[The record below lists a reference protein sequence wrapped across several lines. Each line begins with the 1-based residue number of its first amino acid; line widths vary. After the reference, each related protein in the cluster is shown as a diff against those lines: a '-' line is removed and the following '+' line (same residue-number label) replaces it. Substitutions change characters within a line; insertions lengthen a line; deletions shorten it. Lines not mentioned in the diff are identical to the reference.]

1 MNRRFLVPVVF
12 SALLVV
18 TTVSS
23 AFAGSG
29 VAFRDKAHDTSNRD
43 LVIEPGTDP
52 SSVQLHFAG
61 AQRVRYSGTGELEIV
76 NTDGHMWRYH
86 PEVYQIVNG
95 KRRLITVGF
104 SFVGRDRVTLRLT
117 KYDAAEPLIVSPVS
131 GPSKG
136 M

>member
-12 SALLVV
+12 SALLAV

-23 AFAGSG
+23 VFAGSG
-29 VAFRDKAHDTSNRD
+29 VAFRDTAHGAPNRD
-43 LVIEPGTDP
+43 LVIQPGTDP

-61 AQRVRYSGTGELEIV
+61 AQRVTYSRTGVLEIV
-76 NTDGHMWRYH
+76 NTDGHAWHYR

-95 KRRLITVGF
+95 KRKLVSVAFG
-104 SFVGRDRVTLRLT
+104 FVGRDRVTLRLT
-117 KYDAAEPLIVSPVS
+117 RYDPSEPLIVTPVS
-131 GPSKG
+131 GPAKG

>member
-1 MNRRFLVPVVF
+1 MSKRFLF
-12 SALLVV
+12 SAVLSAILAVA
-18 TTVSS
+18 TVSS

-29 VAFRDKAHDTSNRD
+29 VVLRDKPHNSPNRD

-61 AQRVRYSGTGELEIV
+61 AQRITYSSTGVLEIV
-76 NTDGHMWRYH
+76 NPDGHAWRYR

-95 KRRLITVGF
+95 KRRLVPVAF
-104 SFVGRDRVTLRLT
+104 NFVGRDRVSLRLS
-117 KYDAAEPLIVSPVS
+117 KYDLSEPLIVTPVT
-131 GPSKG
+131 GPATG